1 MAASN
6 APEPDGGARVRRR
19 LQEMAEQR
27 RAGAP
32 RSSGRP
38 ESDTAP
44 ARASGGMG
52 ARAWGERAAGGRG
65 RGCACERQRRPL
77 GFRVRGSGGRRR
89 LPRPSRVA
97 ASVGEGEP
105 RRVPA
110 GGAAG
115 GSGGR
120 RGSGAG
126 GSGGGEGGKKGKTE
140 ESPAFEP
147 RVRAG
152 RRLQRDNARRLQR
165 GSLKHPPCVEVR

>member
-65 RGCACERQRRPL
+65 RGCACERQRRP
-77 GFRVRGSGGRRR
+77 
-89 LPRPSRVA
+89 A
-97 ASVGEGEP
+97 GEGCGAAAAGVGCPGP
-105 RRVPA
+105 RAWQRRSARVSRGACRRAGPRA
-110 GGAAG
+110 AAAAGGGAARAG
-115 GSGGR
+115 AAGEREEKRVKLRSR
-120 RGSGAG
+120 QRSNRGCAL
-126 GSGGGEGGKKGKTE
+126 GGGFNATT
-140 ESPAFEP
+140 PAGF
-147 RVRAG
+147 
-152 RRLQRDNARRLQR
+152 NAD
-165 GSLKHPPCVEVR
+165 P